1 MKTRDLPNAKA
12 LLPHGRL
19 VNDVD
24 AVDAGP
30 PRALT
35 APSDDL
41 VDTGRGAFEHDLDPT
56 VGEVAHRAGDPGGL
70 RLVTA

>member
-1 MKTRDLPNAKA
+1 VKTRDLPNPKA

-19 VNDVD
+19 VNDLD

-30 PRALT
+30 PRPPT
-35 APSDDL
+35 APRDDL
-41 VDTGRGAFEHDLDPT
+41 VDSGRRAFEHDLDPA
-56 VGEVAHRAGDPGGL
+56 VDKVAHRAGDPGGL